1 MLGAEVLDDPRADPA
16 AVRRTLKDI
25 VLLNRLFGGTGAVL
39 WGLEQIMR
47 NAERGTRNRW
57 TMVDVGTGA
66 GDIPIAAQR
75 LAQRYGIELVPIGLE
90 RIPEAARAAR
100 RAGLATVLADGNALP
115 FADRSV
121 DVVIA
126 SQVLH
131 HVPRTTAVRWIAA
144 LDRIARRAVVLADL
158 KRSVPAM
165 AGMWLAAFPLG
176 LHRTT
181 RHDAVLSLQRGY
193 TRGEFE
199 GMLREAG
206 IGAPAHYRP
215 IARIVAAWEPG
226 PQTSDLRHLTS
237 DVSRSAEV

>member
-39 WGLEQIMR
+39 WGLERVLRI
-47 NAERGTRNRW
+47 ADCGLRNRW
-57 TMVDVGTGA
+57 TLLDVGTGA
-66 GDIPIAAQR
+66 GDIPVAAQR
-75 LAQRYGIELVPIGLE
+75 LGRRYGIELIPIGLE

-193 TRGEFE
+193 TREEFE

-226 PQTSDLRHLTS
+226 PQTSDLRRQTT
-237 DVSRSAEV
+237 SAES

>member
-39 WGLEQIMR
+39 WGLERVLRI
-47 NAERGTRNRW
+47 ADCGLRNRW
-57 TMVDVGTGA
+57 TLLDVGTGA
-66 GDIPIAAQR
+66 GDIPVAAQR
-75 LAQRYGIELVPIGLE
+75 LGRRYGIELIPIGLE

-193 TRGEFE
+193 TREEFE

-226 PQTSDLRHLTS
+226 PQTSDLRRQTT
-237 DVSRSAEV
+237 SAEV

>member
-1 MLGAEVLDDPRADPA
+1 ML
-16 AVRRTLKDI
+16 
-25 VLLNRLFGGTGAVL
+25 
-39 WGLEQIMR
+39 
-47 NAERGTRNRW
+47 
-57 TMVDVGTGA
+57 DVGTGA
-66 GDIPIAAQR
+66 GDIPVAAAR
-75 LAQRYGIELVPIGLE
+75 LARRYGIELVPIGLE

-100 RAGLATVLADGNALP
+100 RAGLATVLADGSALP

-131 HVPRTTAVRWIAA
+131 HVPRATAVRWIAA

-158 KRSVPAM
+158 KRSAPAM

-193 TRGEFE
+193 TRGEFD

-206 IGAPAHYRP
+206 VSAPAHYRP

-226 PQTSDLRHLTS
+226 PQTSDVRPQPLTS
-237 DVSRSAEV
+237 DV